1 MPIYMKIPDVPGES
15 IAADYRDMIRVLD
28 ISWGLSRPGPPTAK
42 PTFADIGI
50 TKALDLA
57 TTELAKRAA
66 NGNSLGKCRIFN
78 VTGGQPPKE
87 FERITTW
94 KTRVTSL
101 TQSDNESGGPPL
113 DVVTFSFNK
122 IELIYRTFDQQG
134 AQSGRKRFAWDIIND
149 QSFSAGAAGDID

>member
-15 IAADYRDMIRVLD
+15 LAAEYRDTIRVLD

-42 PTFADIGI
+42 PVFADIGI
-50 TKALDLA
+50 TKAIDLA

-78 VTGGQPPKE
+78 VLEGQPVRE
-87 FERITTW
+87 FQKITTW

-101 TQSDNESGGPPL
+101 SQTDNESGGPPIEA
-113 DVVTFSFNK
+113 VTFSFDK
-122 IELIYRTFDQQG
+122 IELIYRLFDQTG
-134 AQSGRKRFAWDIIND
+134 MPVGTKRFAWDLIND
-149 QSFSAGAAGDID
+149 QSFPAGAAGDVG